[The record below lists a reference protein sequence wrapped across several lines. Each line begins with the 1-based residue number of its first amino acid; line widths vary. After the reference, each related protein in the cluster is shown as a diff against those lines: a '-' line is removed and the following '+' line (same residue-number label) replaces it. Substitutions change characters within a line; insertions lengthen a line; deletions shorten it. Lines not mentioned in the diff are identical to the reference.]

1 MISARQHNPVVN
13 WWRRILIEEIYGRAR
28 VMFPDESSSP
38 DSIEESL
45 DVRVLAEI

>member
-1 MISARQHNPVVN
+1 MISAHHRNPIVN
-13 WWRRILIEEIYGRAR
+13 WMRRILIEEIYGRVR

-38 DSIEESL
+38 DSMEESL